1 MSLDVMK
8 PFMQPQDEYRRQ
20 DALLRYGILDS
31 DAEPAFDDLCQL
43 ATQICGAPMAYIG
56 FMDRTRLWF
65 KASIGIP
72 HTELPRDRS
81 LCAHTIMQSHPIVL
95 PNALADLRFANHPL
109 VTGEPFIRF
118 YAGIPL
124 LTADGYAIGTL
135 CVLDRHPR
143 HVSQKQEQALTALAR
158 QVTSQLDLR
167 QRTKQLA
174 QSAQAQRQTEA
185 MHERLLLALGHS
197 TEGVALLTK
206 EGRYTFVNDAF
217 AAMHGFRPIELIGQ
231 SWTIL
236 YPPEWIAK
244 LEDMFF
250 PLLRQHGTWRG
261 DLIGRTKSGESIWV
275 EASLKT
281 LPERHHE
288 EQWLIWTCSN
298 ITGQKQALE
307 EIADTRAR
315 LQTVLD
321 SATEIGIIAT
331 NPQGIITLFNFGAER
346 LLGYQADEVIG
357 QRTLDTFHLPS
368 EIAVRGQQLSE
379 RFGRPLAGADV
390 LVEAARMG
398 GYEEREWTYLRKD
411 GDCITVNLVVT
422 AVRGPNG
429 TLTGFLGIAK
439 DVTAMKQA
447 TLQTE
452 AQQELLSAISEVQ
465 KAFISDIR
473 TDEMFAR
480 LLTRLQTLTRSPYGI
495 VGEAEFAD
503 DAPPSLHIHART
515 ISADSDTS
523 PDRQDKGLQR
533 YLKQIFATGQ
543 PVLVNDSSHSSFR
556 TFLGLPLLEGDKVVG
571 IVAVAG
577 RPEGYHAS
585 LIDYL
590 NPFLQ
595 TCGQILR
602 SYRNTMQR
610 QTAEQSLTRHTAW
623 MRAILDHAADGI
635 ITIDERGTVTSFNPA
650 AERIFGYAASDIIHT
665 NVSRLMPEPHQSAHD
680 GYLQHYRQTGQ
691 AKVIGKEVEAAGVKK
706 DGTLF
711 PIELAISEIR
721 LADSRFFTGFV
732 RDITARKKSEE
743 ALRVAAEHLELQ
755 NRELEQARD
764 QALAATQAKSAF
776 LATMSHEI
784 RTPMNA
790 IIGMADLLLE
800 TTLTDEQKNFVN
812 RFSRAANALLGLI
825 NDILD
830 LSKIESGQ
838 MKLEEIPFDL
848 RELVETT
855 GELLAV
861 RAQTKNLELITHLAP
876 DAPQFVM
883 GDPTRLRQI
892 LINLLGNAIKFTD
905 QGEIILRVQQHDVS
919 PEGLL
924 HFSVTDSG
932 IGIPEDKLNTIFENF
947 TQVDSST
954 TRKYGGTG
962 LGLSICRRLAELM
975 GGHIWAESTLGA
987 GCTMHVTLRLPQAS
1001 SEPPAAGGT
1010 GPLLTGKRILVVDDN
1025 ETNRLVC
1032 NDILAR
1038 AGARI
1043 AEAGDGPSALAA
1055 MQKAHTDDIPFHL
1068 VILDC
1073 RMPEMDGFSVAEAM
1087 CASPELSRTPTIMLT
1102 SDVGSGN
1109 ATKAHTLGIRQHLS
1123 KPIRSIALL
1132 NAVHSTLTERPQ
1144 FPLDQTPATTPLATS
1159 PETPH
1164 APARPSAIGRILLA
1178 EDLEDNRDVVAL
1190 FLKTTAYELDM
1201 AENGAIA
1208 LEKFQAG
1215 TYDLVFMDMQ
1225 MPVMDGYAATHR
1237 IREWEKEHQRTPTPI
1252 LALTANAFPEE
1263 LEKSLSAGCTA
1274 HLTKPIK
1281 KKTLLEAIRHYA
1293 RHPDHQEAA

>member
-1 MSLDVMK
+1 
-8 PFMQPQDEYRRQ
+8 MQPQDEYRRH
-20 DALLRYGILDS
+20 DALLRFGILDS
-31 DAEPAFDDLCQL
+31 EAEPAFDDLCQL
-43 ATQICGAPMAYIG
+43 AMQICGAPMAYIG

-65 KASIGIP
+65 KSGIGIP
-72 HTELPRDRS
+72 QTELPRDRS

-95 PNALADLRFANHPL
+95 PNALADLRFANHPM

-124 LTADGYAIGTL
+124 LTADGHAIGTL

-143 HVSQKQEQALTALAR
+143 HVSPKQEQALTALAR
-158 QVTSQLDLR
+158 QVMSQLELR

-174 QSAQAQRQTEA
+174 QTAQAQRQTEA

-217 AAMHGFRPIELIGQ
+217 AAMHGFRPIDLIGQ
-231 SWTIL
+231 SWTTL
-236 YPPEWIAK
+236 YPPEWVAK
-244 LEDMFF
+244 LDDIFF

-275 EASLKT
+275 EASLKE

-298 ITGQKQALE
+298 ITAQKQALE

-321 SATEIGIIAT
+321 SATEIGIIST
-331 NPQGIITLFNFGAER
+331 NPQGTITLFNLGAER

-357 QRTLDTFHLPS
+357 QRTLDSFHLPS

-398 GYEEREWTYLRKD
+398 GYEEREWTYLHKD
-411 GDCITVNLVVT
+411 GDCITVSLVVT
-422 AVRGPNG
+422 AVRGPDG

-439 DVTAMKQA
+439 DVTALKQV

-465 KAFISDIR
+465 EAFISDIR
-473 TDEMFAR
+473 TEEMFAR
-480 LLTRLQTLTRSPYGI
+480 LLTRLQILTRSPYGI
-495 VGEAEFAD
+495 VGETEFTN
-503 DAPPSLHIHART
+503 DAPPSLHIHAHT
-515 ISADSDTS
+515 ISAASDTS

-533 YLKQIFATGQ
+533 YLKRIVATGQ

-556 TFLGLPLLEGDKVVG
+556 TFLGLPLLEGDKVIG

-595 TCGQILR
+595 TCGQILQ

-610 QTAEQSLTRHTAW
+610 QTAERALTRHTAW

-650 AERIFGYAASDIIHT
+650 AERIFGHTVADIINT
-665 NVSRLMPEPHQSAHD
+665 NISRLMPEPHQSAHD

-691 AKVIGKEVEAAGVKK
+691 AKVIGKEVEVAGVKK

-743 ALRVAAEHLELQ
+743 ALRIAAEHLESQ
-755 NRELEQARD
+755 NRELEHARD
-764 QALAATQAKSAF
+764 QALAAAQAKSAF

-800 TTLTDEQKNFVN
+800 TTLTDEQNNFVN
-812 RFSRAANALLGLI
+812 RFSRAANSLLELI

-830 LSKIESGQ
+830 FSKIESGH
-838 MKLEEIPFDL
+838 MELESIPFDL

-855 GELLAV
+855 GELMAV
-861 RAQTKNLELITHLAP
+861 RAQAKSLELITHMAP
-876 DAPQFVM
+876 DAPQFVT

-892 LINLLGNAIKFTD
+892 LINLLGNAIKFTER
-905 QGEIILRVQQHDVS
+905 GEIILRVQPHAAS

-932 IGIPEDKLNTIFENF
+932 IGIPEDKLTTIFENF

-975 GGHIWAESTLGA
+975 GGHIWAESTFGA
-987 GCTMHVTLRLPQAS
+987 GCTMHVTVRLPHAA
-1001 SEPPAAGGT
+1001 EPPASDET
-1010 GPLLTGKRILVVDDN
+1010 GPHLTGTRILVVDDH

-1032 NDILAR
+1032 HNILAR
-1038 AGARI
+1038 AGASI
-1043 AEAGDGPSALAA
+1043 VEAGDGPAALAA
-1055 MQKAHTDDIPFHL
+1055 MQKAHTDGLPFHL

-1087 CASPELSRTPTIMLT
+1087 RALPDLSKTPTIMLT
-1102 SDVGSGN
+1102 SDVCGGN
-1109 ATKAHTLGIRQHLS
+1109 AMKAHALGIRKHLS
-1123 KPIRSIALL
+1123 KPIRSMALL

-1144 FPLDQTPATTPLATS
+1144 IPLDQTQATIPLTAS
-1159 PETPH
+1159 AETPH
-1164 APARPSAIGRILLA
+1164 APAQPSATGRILLA

-1190 FLKTTAYELDM
+1190 FLKATAYELDT

-1208 LEKFQAG
+1208 LEKFKTG
-1215 TYDLVFMDMQ
+1215 IYDLVFMDMQ
-1225 MPVMDGYAATHR
+1225 MPVMDGYVATNR
-1237 IREWEKEHQRTPTPI
+1237 IREWEHEHRRTPTPI

-1263 LEKSLSAGCTA
+1263 LEKSLAAGCTA

-1281 KKTLLEAIRHYA
+1281 RKTLLEAIRHYA

>member
-1 MSLDVMK
+1 MPPSVMK

-81 LCAHTIMQSHPIVL
+81 LCAHTIIQSHPIVL
-95 PNALADLRFANHPL
+95 PNALADLRFANHPM

-124 LTADGYAIGTL
+124 LTADGHAIGTL

-158 QVTSQLDLR
+158 QVLSQLDLR

-217 AAMHGFRPIELIGQ
+217 AAMHGFRPIDLIGQ
-231 SWTIL
+231 SWTTL
-236 YPPEWIAK
+236 YPPEWVAK

-261 DLIGRTKSGESIWV
+261 DLIGRTKSGEPIWV

-357 QRTLDTFHLPS
+357 QRTLDSFHLPS

-411 GDCITVNLVVT
+411 GDSITVSLVVT

-439 DVTAMKQA
+439 DVTALKQA
-447 TLQTE
+447 ALQTE
-452 AQQELLSAISEVQ
+452 AQQALLSAISEVQ
-465 KAFISDIR
+465 EAFIEESS
-473 TDEMFAR
+473 TQNVFTG
-480 LLTRLQTLTRSPYGI
+480 LLNRFCTLTRSTGGMI
-495 VGEAEFAD
+495 GELLPRQSG
-503 DAPPSLHIHART
+503 PPALHLLA
-515 ISADSDTS
+515 STS
-523 PDRQDKGLQR
+523 PLQPDTQGLASVIQDPRLKRHLDHVLTKGEPL
-533 YLKQIFATGQ
+533 
-543 PVLVNDSSHSSFR
+543 LVNEAAQPLNPANPTARDQAHH
-556 TFLGLPLLEGDKVVG
+556 TFLGLPLLEGNRVIG
-571 IVAVAG
+571 FIGLAG
-577 RPEGYHAS
+577 RTDRYPPP
-585 LIDYL
+585 LIEYL
-590 NPFLQ
+590 DPLVQ
-595 TCGQILR
+595 TCANILQ
-602 SYRNTMQR
+602 SYRNTLQR
-610 QTAEQSLTRHTAW
+610 KEAES
-623 MRAILDHAADGI
+623 
-635 ITIDERGTVTSFNPA
+635 
-650 AERIFGYAASDIIHT
+650 
-665 NVSRLMPEPHQSAHD
+665 
-680 GYLQHYRQTGQ
+680 
-691 AKVIGKEVEAAGVKK
+691 
-706 DGTLF
+706 
-711 PIELAISEIR
+711 
-721 LADSRFFTGFV
+721 
-732 RDITARKKSEE
+732 
-743 ALRVAAEHLELQ
+743 ALRIAAQNLETQNHELQ
-755 NRELEQARD
+755 RARD
-764 QALAATQAKSAF
+764 QALAATEAKSAF

-800 TTLTDEQKNFVN
+800 TQLTDEQKNFVN

-830 LSKIESGQ
+830 LSKIESGH

-848 RELVETT
+848 RELVETS
-855 GELLAV
+855 GELMAV
-861 RAQTKNLELITHLAP
+861 RALAKSLELITHVAP
-876 DAPQFVM
+876 DAPQFVV

-892 LINLLGNAIKFTD
+892 LINLLGNAIKFTER
-905 QGEIILRVQQHDVS
+905 GEITLRVQQPDAS

-975 GGHIWAESTLGA
+975 GGHIWAESTLGS
-987 GCTMHVTLRLPQAS
+987 GCTMHVTVRLPHAA
-1001 SEPPAAGGT
+1001 SEPPASSGT
-1010 GPLLTGKRILVVDDN
+1010 GPRLTGTHILIVDDH

-1032 NDILAR
+1032 RDILAR
-1038 AGARI
+1038 TGASI
-1043 AEAGDGPSALAA
+1043 VEAGDGPAALAA
-1055 MQKAHTDDIPFHL
+1055 MQKAHTDGKPFHL
-1068 VILDC
+1068 VILDS

-1087 CASPELSRTPTIMLT
+1087 RGFPELSKTPTIMLT
-1102 SDVGSGN
+1102 SDVCGGN
-1109 ATKAHTLGIRQHLS
+1109 ATNAHALGIRQHLS
-1123 KPIRSIALL
+1123 KPIRSLALL
-1132 NAVHSTLTERPQ
+1132 NAVDSTLTEIPQ
-1144 FPLDQTPATTPLATS
+1144 LPLEQTPATVPLAAS
-1159 PETPH
+1159 PEAPH
-1164 APARPSAIGRILLA
+1164 APARTFATGRILLA
-1178 EDLEDNRDVVAL
+1178 EDLEDNRDVVVL
-1190 FLKTTAYELDM
+1190 FLKNTAYELDM

-1208 LEKFQAG
+1208 LEKFKAG

-1225 MPVMDGYAATHR
+1225 MPVMDGYVATNR
-1237 IREWEKEHQRTPTPI
+1237 IREWEHEHQRTPTPI

-1263 LEKSLSAGCTA
+1263 LEKSLAAGCTA

>member
-1 MSLDVMK
+1 MK
-8 PFMQPQDEYRRQ
+8 PSIQPQDEYRRH

-31 DAEPAFDDLCQL
+31 QAEPAFDDLCQL

-56 FMDRTRLWF
+56 FMDHTRLWF
-65 KASIGIP
+65 KSRIGIP
-72 HTELPRDRS
+72 QTELPRDRS

-95 PNALADLRFANHPL
+95 PNALADLRFANHPM

-124 LTADGYAIGTL
+124 LTADGLAIGTL

-158 QVTSQLDLR
+158 QIMNQLDLR
-167 QRTKQLA
+167 QRTKQLT

-185 MHERLLLALGHS
+185 MQERLLLALGHS

-217 AAMHGFRPIELIGQ
+217 AAMHGFRPIDLIGQ

-244 LEDMFF
+244 LDDVFF

-298 ITGQKQALE
+298 ITAQKQALE

-357 QRTLDTFHLPS
+357 QRTLDSFHLPS

-411 GDCITVNLVVT
+411 GDGITVSLVVT

-429 TLTGFLGIAK
+429 ALTGFLGIAK
-439 DVTAMKQA
+439 DVTALKQA
-447 TLQTE
+447 ALQTE
-452 AQQELLSAISEVQ
+452 AQQALLSAISEVQ
-465 KAFISDIR
+465 EAFIEESG
-473 TDEMFAR
+473 TQKVFTG
-480 LLTRLQTLTRSPYGI
+480 LLNRFRILTRSAGGVI
-495 VGEAEFAD
+495 GELRPRQGLSPAVRLLASTAPLQQNQQGHAEQELFGVIQD
-503 DAPPSLHIHART
+503 PRLKRHIDHVLT
-515 ISADSDTS
+515 
-523 PDRQDKGLQR
+523 KGEPL
-533 YLKQIFATGQ
+533 
-543 PVLVNDSSHSSFR
+543 LVNENPQPPGTPSPTGNDQARH
-556 TFLGLPLLEGDKVVG
+556 TFLGLPLLEGNRVIG
-571 IVAVAG
+571 FIGMAG
-577 RPEGYHAS
+577 RPDGYPPP
-585 LIDYL
+585 LIEYL
-590 NPFLQ
+590 DPLVQ
-595 TCGQILR
+595 TCANILQ
-602 SYRNTMQR
+602 SYRNTLQR
-610 QTAEQSLTRHTAW
+610 KEAE
-623 MRAILDHAADGI
+623 G
-635 ITIDERGTVTSFNPA
+635 
-650 AERIFGYAASDIIHT
+650 
-665 NVSRLMPEPHQSAHD
+665 
-680 GYLQHYRQTGQ
+680 
-691 AKVIGKEVEAAGVKK
+691 
-706 DGTLF
+706 
-711 PIELAISEIR
+711 
-721 LADSRFFTGFV
+721 
-732 RDITARKKSEE
+732 
-743 ALRVAAEHLELQ
+743 ALRIAAQNLEAQNHELQ
-755 NRELEQARD
+755 RARD

-790 IIGMADLLLE
+790 IIGMAELLME
-800 TTLTDEQKNFVN
+800 TQLTDEQKNFVN
-812 RFSRAANALLGLI
+812 RFNRAANSLLGLI

-830 LSKIESGQ
+830 FSKIESGH
-838 MKLEEIPFDL
+838 MKLENIPFDL
-848 RELVETT
+848 RELVETS
-855 GELLAV
+855 GELMAV
-861 RAQTKNLELITHLAP
+861 RAHAKGLELITHVAP
-876 DAPQFVM
+876 DAALTVT

-905 QGEIILRVQQHDVS
+905 QGEIILCVQHDPS
-919 PEGLL
+919 TEGLL
-924 HFSVTDSG
+924 HLSVADSG
-932 IGIPEDKLNTIFENF
+932 IGIPEDKLSTIFENF

-975 GGHIWAESTLGA
+975 GGRIWAESTLGA
-987 GCTMHVTLRLPQAS
+987 GCTMHVTVRLPHTA
-1001 SEPPAAGGT
+1001 SEPPSAVGT
-1010 GPLLTGKRILVVDDN
+1010 GPLPTGTFILVVDDN
-1025 ETNRLVC
+1025 ATVRLVC
-1032 NDILAR
+1032 KDILTR

-1043 AEAGDGPSALAA
+1043 VEAGDGPAALTA
-1055 MQKAHTDDIPFHL
+1055 MQKAHTDGAPFRL

-1073 RMPEMDGFSVAEAM
+1073 RMPDMDGFSVAEAIR
-1087 CASPELSRTPTIMLT
+1087 ASPEFSRTPILMLT
-1102 SDVGSGN
+1102 SDFGSSN
-1109 ATKAHTLGIRQHLS
+1109 ASKAHALGIHRQLS
-1123 KPIRSIALL
+1123 KPIRSMALL
-1132 NAVHSTLTERPQ
+1132 SAVISTLTDLPRSDGANPAPAQ
-1144 FPLDQTPATTPLATS
+1144 RSAAPKPPLTPASSLA
-1159 PETPH
+1159 
-1164 APARPSAIGRILLA
+1164 RGRILLA

-1190 FLKTTAYELDM
+1190 FLKTAPYDLDM

-1208 LEKFQAG
+1208 LEKFKTG

-1225 MPVMDGYAATHR
+1225 MPVMDGYEATGL
-1237 IREWEKEHQRTPTPI
+1237 IRKWEEEYRRTPTPI

-1263 LEKSLSAGCTA
+1263 LEKSLTSGCTA

-1281 KKTLLEAIRHYA
+1281 KKTLLDAVRQYT
-1293 RHPDHQEAA
+1293 RQPNRQEAA

>member
-1 MSLDVMK
+1 MK

-31 DAEPAFDDLCQL
+31 EAEPAFDDLCQL

-65 KASIGIP
+65 KARIGIP
-72 HTELPRDRS
+72 HTDLPRDRS
-81 LCAHTIMQSHPIVL
+81 LCAHTIQQSHPIVL
-95 PNALADLRFANHPL
+95 PNALADLRFANHPM

-124 LTADGYAIGTL
+124 LTADGHAIGTL

-143 HVSQKQEQALTALAR
+143 HVSQKQEQALIALAR
-158 QVTSQLDLR
+158 QVMSQLELR
-167 QRTKQLA
+167 HRAKQLA

-217 AAMHGFRPIELIGQ
+217 AAMHGFRPIDLIGQ
-231 SWTIL
+231 SWTML
-236 YPPEWIAK
+236 YPPEWVAK
-244 LEDMFF
+244 LDDIFF
-250 PLLRQHGTWRG
+250 PQLRQHGTWRG
-261 DLIGRTKSGESIWV
+261 DLIGRTKSGECIWV

-298 ITGQKQALE
+298 ITAQKQALE

-331 NPQGIITLFNFGAER
+331 NPQGTVTLFNFGAER

-357 QRTLDTFHLPS
+357 QRTLDSFHLPS

-379 RFGRPLAGADV
+379 RFGRPLTGADV

-411 GDCITVNLVVT
+411 GDCITVSLVVT

-429 TLTGFLGIAK
+429 TPTGFLGIAK
-439 DVTAMKQA
+439 DVTALKQV

-465 KAFISDIR
+465 EAFIEESG
-473 TDEMFAR
+473 TQNVFTG
-480 LLTRLQTLTRSPYGI
+480 LLNRFCTLTRSARGVI
-495 VGEAEFAD
+495 GELLPRQGLPPAMHLLAST
-503 DAPPSLHIHART
+503 APLQPNTLGHTEQGLISVLQDPRLLPHIDHVIT
-515 ISADSDTS
+515 
-523 PDRQDKGLQR
+523 KGEPL
-533 YLKQIFATGQ
+533 
-543 PVLVNDSSHSSFR
+543 LVNETPQSPIPPNQTASVQACH
-556 TFLGLPLLEGDKVVG
+556 TFLGLPLFEGNRVIG
-571 IVAVAG
+571 FIGLIG
-577 RPEGYHAS
+577 RSDEYPS
-585 LIDYL
+585 PLIEYL
-590 NPFLQ
+590 DPLVQ
-595 TCGQILR
+595 TCANILQ
-602 SYRNTMQR
+602 SYRNTLQR
-610 QTAEQSLTRHTAW
+610 KEAE
-623 MRAILDHAADGI
+623 G
-635 ITIDERGTVTSFNPA
+635 
-650 AERIFGYAASDIIHT
+650 
-665 NVSRLMPEPHQSAHD
+665 
-680 GYLQHYRQTGQ
+680 
-691 AKVIGKEVEAAGVKK
+691 
-706 DGTLF
+706 
-711 PIELAISEIR
+711 
-721 LADSRFFTGFV
+721 
-732 RDITARKKSEE
+732 
-743 ALRVAAEHLELQ
+743 ALRIAAQNLEVQNHELQ
-755 NRELEQARD
+755 RARD

-848 RELVETT
+848 RELVETS
-855 GELLAV
+855 GELMAV
-861 RAQTKNLELITHLAP
+861 RAHTKSLELITHVAP

-892 LINLLGNAIKFTD
+892 LLNLLGNAIKFTER
-905 QGEIILRVQQHDVS
+905 GEIILRVQQHDAS

-932 IGIPEDKLNTIFENF
+932 IGIPEDKLNAIFENF
-947 TQVDSST
+947 TQIDSST

-962 LGLSICRRLAELM
+962 LGLSISRRLTELM

-987 GCTMHVTLRLPQAS
+987 GCTMHVTIRLPQAA
-1001 SEPPAAGGT
+1001 SEPPAGDGT
-1010 GPLLTGKRILVVDDN
+1010 GLRLTGTRILIVDDH

-1032 NDILAR
+1032 RDILAR
-1038 AGARI
+1038 TGASI
-1043 AEAGDGPSALAA
+1043 VEAGDGPAALAA
-1055 MQKAHTDDIPFHL
+1055 MQKAHTDGIPFHL

-1087 CASPELSRTPTIMLT
+1087 RASPEVSKTPTIMLT
-1102 SDVGSGN
+1102 SDIFGGN
-1109 ATKAHTLGIRQHLS
+1109 AKRAHALGIRRHLS

-1132 NAVHSTLTERPQ
+1132 TAIHRALTDIPQ
-1144 FPLDQTPATTPLATS
+1144 IPLDQTPATTPLTAA

-1164 APARPSAIGRILLA
+1164 APARPSATGRILLA

-1225 MPVMDGYAATHR
+1225 MPVMDGYVAAHR
-1237 IREWEKEHQRTPTPI
+1237 IREWEHEHRRTPTPI

-1263 LEKSLSAGCTA
+1263 LEKSLAAGCTA

-1281 KKTLLEAIRHYA
+1281 RKTLLEAIRHYA
-1293 RHPDHQEAA
+1293 RPPDHQEAA